1 MLPTLAYLSHSLFGT
16 VPLPVHYT
24 QGYAA
29 PACYLWN
36 THNTPAIFT
45 TTSIPSPDCAARTLA
60 EMAFDLS
67 KSNETILSLAIHIV
81 LAATDIPADYCSAL
95 ERKVD
100 LVAAT
105 RQSAEEVIRVKD
117 ATAIQYDKIQ
127 PYTVWMTVRRTLVT
141 WELAFQAREGSN
153 DSTKARIPRKSR
165 SALQHV
171 ATSFDILNLPTD
183 QLDFLFLLSYV
194 GIEPMSIERFT
205 ELYSKCS
212 EGCGTGA
219 KIRATIDR
227 YLRKDPR
234 LARLSL
240 EKSPK
245 KRGLEELGN
254 DSCPTSKK
262 ARSTP
267 ESIYTSDET
276 SMYNPSLQCDT
287 SLNIT
292 GESSNEMINPTWQT
306 DIITDVPH
314 QYDYGSLYAFQANT
328 IPTSCPTSTW
338 IVPTIQISDPF
349 VDVPRPPPQPSDH
362 AITQNTINIGTMF
375 GTEKDQI
382 NSFLQVN
389 TAVNLY
395 ARRLPN
401 STEVWVLC
409 HFTQTTDRDS
419 IYTLFPFA
427 AGVLSIAE
435 MQHFQPYTLTWTVWD
450 SYDNFVNTT
459 FKSLNQRHFRT
470 IPSSRYAQLPDKHQF
485 FDGVWNISTH
495 PAHQDIMAEIR
506 VRTWTPNL
514 QAIASAFTRGIPS
527 QLSQQQQKS
536 WFENIGMNGD
546 GEDAE
551 DVE

>member
-338 IVPTIQISDPF
+338 IV
-349 VDVPRPPPQPSDH
+349 RQP
-362 AITQNTINIGTMF
+362 
-375 GTEKDQI
+375 
-382 NSFLQVN
+382 
-389 TAVNLY
+389 
-395 ARRLPN
+395 
-401 STEVWVLC
+401 
-409 HFTQTTDRDS
+409 
-419 IYTLFPFA
+419 
-427 AGVLSIAE
+427 
-435 MQHFQPYTLTWTVWD
+435 
-450 SYDNFVNTT
+450 
-459 FKSLNQRHFRT
+459 
-470 IPSSRYAQLPDKHQF
+470 
-485 FDGVWNISTH
+485 
-495 PAHQDIMAEIR
+495 
-506 VRTWTPNL
+506 
-514 QAIASAFTRGIPS
+514 
-527 QLSQQQQKS
+527 
-536 WFENIGMNGD
+536 
-546 GEDAE
+546 
-551 DVE
+551 

>member
-1 MLPTLAYLSHSLFGT
+1 
-16 VPLPVHYT
+16 
-24 QGYAA
+24 
-29 PACYLWN
+29 
-36 THNTPAIFT
+36 
-45 TTSIPSPDCAARTLA
+45 
-60 EMAFDLS
+60 MAFDLS

-153 DSTKARIPRKSR
+153 DSTKVRIPRKSR

-212 EGCGTGA
+212 ECCGTGA

-254 DSCPTSKK
+254 DSCRTYKTN
-262 ARSTP
+262 AR
-267 ESIYTSDET
+267 
-276 SMYNPSLQCDT
+276 
-287 SLNIT
+287 
-292 GESSNEMINPTWQT
+292 
-306 DIITDVPH
+306 
-314 QYDYGSLYAFQANT
+314 
-328 IPTSCPTSTW
+328 
-338 IVPTIQISDPF
+338 
-349 VDVPRPPPQPSDH
+349 
-362 AITQNTINIGTMF
+362 
-375 GTEKDQI
+375 
-382 NSFLQVN
+382 
-389 TAVNLY
+389 
-395 ARRLPN
+395 
-401 STEVWVLC
+401 
-409 HFTQTTDRDS
+409 
-419 IYTLFPFA
+419 
-427 AGVLSIAE
+427 
-435 MQHFQPYTLTWTVWD
+435 
-450 SYDNFVNTT
+450 
-459 FKSLNQRHFRT
+459 
-470 IPSSRYAQLPDKHQF
+470 
-485 FDGVWNISTH
+485 
-495 PAHQDIMAEIR
+495 
-506 VRTWTPNL
+506 
-514 QAIASAFTRGIPS
+514 
-527 QLSQQQQKS
+527 
-536 WFENIGMNGD
+536 
-546 GEDAE
+546 
-551 DVE
+551 